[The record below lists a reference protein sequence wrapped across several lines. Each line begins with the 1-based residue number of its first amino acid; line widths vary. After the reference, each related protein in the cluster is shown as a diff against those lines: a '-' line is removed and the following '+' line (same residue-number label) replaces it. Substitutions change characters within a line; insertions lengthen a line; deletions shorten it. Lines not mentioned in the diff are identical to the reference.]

1 VTPVDRLID
10 DVARRMTAAAATRDL
25 PARTLEIISRHRR
38 TRPWWRLAP
47 PAAIAAVLIAVLMAR
62 GGPIPGHSPAGLTS
76 PGQTVTRA
84 DVHLAAPPAA
94 AAPAPRPRATR
105 PAISA
110 AEAIWQA
117 RRLPALPA
125 PDPIETDDLQPET
138 LGVPLLELKPLATE
152 PIALASMPGGR

>member
-1 VTPVDRLID
+1 MTPVDRLIA
-10 DVARRMTAAAATRDL
+10 DVARRMTAAPATRDL
-25 PARTLEIISRHRR
+25 PARTLEIISRQRR
-38 TRPWWRLAP
+38 TRAWWRLAP
-47 PAAIAAVLIAVLMAR
+47 PAAIAAAFVALLMAR
-62 GGPIPGHSPAGLTS
+62 GGPMPGDSPITS
-76 PGQTVTRA
+76 PGQTVSRA
-84 DVHLAAPPAA
+84 DVHLPAPHAAAA
-94 AAPAPRPRATR
+94 AAPQRRPTR

-125 PDPIETDDLQPET
+125 PDPIAPDDIQPEA